1 MSQVA
6 AKKRLTIQEER
17 VKVVAHFREEGA
29 VLAGTQKGTC
39 EEFTIELFINGDMP
53 DTEFITL
60 IRLAHQMC
68 FTESAL
74 ARKVELTLRHFINGQ
89 PLDVDEHGS

>member
-6 AKKRLTIQEER
+6 AKKRLTLRDER
-17 VKVVAHFREEGA
+17 VKVIAHFREGGA
-29 VLAGTQKGTC
+29 VLAGTQKGIC
-39 EEFTIELFINGDMP
+39 EGFTIELFINGDMP
-53 DTEFITL
+53 EKEIMTL

-74 ARKVELTLRHFINGQ
+74 SSVVELTFGHYYNNV
-89 PLDVDEHGS
+89 PLDLD

>member
-6 AKKRLTIQEER
+6 AKKRLTLQDER

-29 VLAGTQKGTC
+29 VLAGTQKGIC
-39 EEFTIELFINGDMP
+39 EGFTIELFINGNMSDKEMM
-53 DTEFITL
+53 TL

-74 ARKVELTLRHFINGQ
+74 SSEVQLTLRHFFNGQ
-89 PLDVDEHGS
+89 PLHVD

>member
-6 AKKRLTIQEER
+6 AKKRLKLQDEH
-17 VKVVAHFREEGA
+17 VKVVAHFIETGS

-39 EEFTIELFINGDMP
+39 EGFEIELFLGGDIP
-53 DTEFITL
+53 NEEIITL

-68 FTESAL
+68 FTESTL
-74 ARKVELTLRHFINGQ
+74 TSEVKLTLHHFFNDQ
-89 PLDVDEHGS
+89 ALDLE

>member
-6 AKKRLTIQEER
+6 AKKRLALKDER
-17 VKVVAHFREEGA
+17 VKVIAHFREEGA
-29 VLAGTQKGTC
+29 VLAGTQLGFC
-39 EEFTIELFINGDMP
+39 EDFDIELSINGDMP
-53 DTEFITL
+53 IEEITSL

-74 ARKVELTLRHFINGQ
+74 TGTPKISSRHMYNGKSLD
-89 PLDVDEHGS
+89 PL

>member
-6 AKKRLTIQEER
+6 AKKRFTLRDER
-17 VKVVAHFREEGA
+17 VKVVARFREEGS
-29 VLAGTQKGTC
+29 VLGGTQKGVC
-39 EEFTIELFINGDMP
+39 EEFTIELSINGDMP
-53 DTEFITL
+53 TEEIVTL

-74 ARKVELTLRHFINGQ
+74 SNVVKVTSSQLFNGQ
-89 PLDVDEHGS
+89 PLEVD

>member
-1 MSQVA
+1 L
-6 AKKRLTIQEER
+6 KDER

-29 VLAGTQKGTC
+29 VLAGTQQGFC
-39 EEFTIELFINGDMP
+39 EDFDVELSLNGEVP
-53 DTEFITL
+53 AEAIAVL

-74 ARKVELTLRHFINGQ
+74 TSTIKITARHVYNGELLAT
-89 PLDVDEHGS
+89 

>member
-1 MSQVA
+1 VSQVA
-6 AKKRLTIQEER
+6 AKKRLSLRDER

-29 VLAGTQKGTC
+29 VLAGTQNGIC
-39 EEFTIELFINGDMP
+39 EGFTIELFINGDMP
-53 DTEFITL
+53 DKEVMTL

-74 ARKVELTLRHFINGQ
+74 SSVVELTLGHYYNDL
-89 PLDVDEHGS
+89 PLDLD

>member
-6 AKKRLTIQEER
+6 AKKRLALKDER
-17 VKVVAHFREEGA
+17 VKVFAYFSEEGA
-29 VLAGTQKGTC
+29 VLAGTQRGFC
-39 EEFTIELFINGDMP
+39 EEFDIEVSLNGDIP
-53 DTEFITL
+53 IDEIKEL

-74 ARKVELTLRHFINGQ
+74 KSTPRIMSRHVYNGKY
-89 PLDVDEHGS
+89 LD

>member
-6 AKKRLTIQEER
+6 AKKKLTLRDER
-17 VKVVAHFREEGA
+17 VRVVAHFREEGA
-29 VLAGTQKGTC
+29 VLAGTQKGIC
-39 EEFTIELFINGDMP
+39 EGFTIELFINGDTP
-53 DTEFITL
+53 DKEMMTL

-74 ARKVELTLRHFINGQ
+74 SSVVELTLGHYYNNVL
-89 PLDVDEHGS
+89 LDLD

>member
-6 AKKRLTIQEER
+6 AKKRLRLQDEH
-17 VKVVAHFREEGA
+17 VKVVAHFIETGA

-39 EEFTIELFINGDMP
+39 EGFEIELFLGGDIP
-53 DTEFITL
+53 SEELISL

-68 FTESAL
+68 FTESTL
-74 ARKVELTLRHFINGQ
+74 TSEVKLTLRHFFNEK
-89 PLDVDEHGS
+89 PLELD

>member
-1 MSQVA
+1 ML
-6 AKKRLTIQEER
+6 RGER

-39 EEFTIELFINGDMP
+39 EGFTIELFINGDLPEKEIM
-53 DTEFITL
+53 TL

-68 FTESAL
+68 FTESTL
-74 ARKVELTLRHFINGQ
+74 SSVVKLTLGHYYNDQ
-89 PLDVDEHGS
+89 PLALD

>member
-1 MSQVA
+1 VSQVA
-6 AKKRLTIQEER
+6 AKKRLTLRDER

-39 EEFTIELFINGDMP
+39 EGFTIELSINGDLPENEIM
-53 DTEFITL
+53 TL

-74 ARKVELTLRHFINGQ
+74 SGQVQLTLHHFFNDQ
-89 PLDVDEHGS
+89 PLDLD

>member
-6 AKKRLTIQEER
+6 AKKRLTLRDER

-29 VLAGTQKGTC
+29 VLAGTQKGIC
-39 EEFTIELFINGDMP
+39 EGFTIELFINGNMP
-53 DTEFITL
+53 NKEIMAL

-68 FTESAL
+68 FTESTL
-74 ARKVELTLRHFINGQ
+74 SSEVKLTLRHFFNDQ
-89 PLDVDEHGS
+89 PLDLD